1 MEWINQVLKYWGI
14 TAFTLVKRYHEN
26 TERILCSIEAA
37 GNIYFLKALPKEK
50 TEETIRGNVLALEY
64 LGNLKHMAPA
74 IIYTTD
80 GRSYVEGESYWFYLM
95 EYIEGSNLEETVTDE
110 YAL

>member
-50 TEETIRGNVLALEY
+50 TEETIRGNQD
-64 LGNLKHMAPA
+64 K
-74 IIYTTD
+74 T
-80 GRSYVEGESYWFYLM
+80 RFYNWSA
-95 EYIEGSNLEETVTDE
+95 ERP
-110 YAL
+110 